1 MAPPTPAPAVARGAG
16 STIARERVRA
26 VLADVLAEARAEAA
40 GTGDEDY
47 RLVWDELARTALG
60 GKGFRGTLVVRTHDA
75 LGGREPDAADRVG
88 AALELVHTAFLVHDD
103 LIDRD
108 FRRRGAPNLM
118 GTVLAA
124 ATARGLPPAA
134 ATRLAEAAA
143 VLAGDLALG
152 LAHRL
157 VALAAPAAAHSA
169 LQDLL
174 SRTLAVSVRGELA
187 DVRDGL
193 PGSTPTVDGALE
205 TAAAKTAMYSFRAPL
220 AAGAL
225 LVGAPAETR
234 ARLDEAGRRL
244 GVAFQLVDDLCGVF
258 APDEV
263 TGKSRLSDLRE
274 GTATVLMLLARQT
287 PRWQRIDTYLRRELT
302 DEAAAG
308 VRGELAASGA
318 PQQVAGLVRAELDA
332 VGALVPDLP
341 PAAARLL
348 GELTAT
354 VSAAVE
360 EAERHVRAAG

>member
-1 MAPPTPAPAVARGAG
+1 MALPTTVPGISGRTG
-16 STIARERVRA
+16 STTARQRVRA
-26 VLADVLAEARAEAA
+26 VLTDVLAEARAEAA

-47 RLVWDELARTALG
+47 RLVWDELTRTALG

-75 LGGREPDAADRVG
+75 LGGRAAGAADRVG
-88 AALELVHTAFLVHDD
+88 AAFELVHTAFLVHDD

-108 FRRRGAPNLM
+108 LRRRGAPNLM
-118 GTVLAA
+118 GAMLAVA
-124 ATARGLPPAA
+124 AARGLAPVA

-157 VALAAPAAAHSA
+157 VALAAPAAVHGA

-174 SRTLAVSVRGELA
+174 ARTLAVSVRGELA

-225 LVGAPAETR
+225 LAGAPAETR
-234 ARLDEAGRRL
+234 VRLDEAGRRL
-244 GVAFQLVDDLCGVF
+244 GVAFQLVDDLCGIF

-263 TGKSRLSDLRE
+263 TGKSRLSDLHE

-287 PRWQRIDTYLRRELT
+287 PRWERIERHLRRELT
-302 DEAAAG
+302 DVAAAA

-318 PQQVAGLVRAELDA
+318 PQQVAALVRAELDA
-332 VGALVPDLP
+332 VGALGPDLP

-348 GELTAT
+348 EELTAT

-360 EAERHVRAAG
+360 QAERHVRAAG